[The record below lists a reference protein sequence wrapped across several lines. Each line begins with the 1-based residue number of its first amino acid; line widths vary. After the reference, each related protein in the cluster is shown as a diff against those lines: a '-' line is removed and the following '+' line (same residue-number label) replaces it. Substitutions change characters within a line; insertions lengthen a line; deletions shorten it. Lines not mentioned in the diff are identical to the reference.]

1 MKKLLPSLLLV
12 GVLTSMMQAAT
23 AAVFLNIPG
32 VPGEATDNQHPQW
45 INLIS
50 MQVGV
55 ANKTCNGL
63 TVTKGLDTSS
73 PVLSAAAL
81 TGGIYSSMRIEV
93 TTADESRSVFLIYAM
108 SNVIVTSVNAT
119 TVNATVTET
128 LTLMPATLTITYNPQ
143 GGGGPG
149 GAPISYTL
157 TCKK

>member
-12 GVLTSMMQAAT
+12 GVLTSTMQAAT

-32 VPGEATDNQHPQW
+32 VPGEATEEAHPQW
-45 INLIS
+45 INLFS

-55 ANKTCNGL
+55 ANKACNGV
-63 TVTKGLDTSS
+63 TVLKGIDTSS

-81 TGGIYSSMRIEV
+81 TGGIYSSMRVEV
-93 TTADESRSVFLIYAM
+93 TTADENRSVFLIYAM
-108 SNVIVTSVNAT
+108 TNVIVTSVNAT

-143 GGGGPG
+143 GSGGPG
-149 GAPISYTL
+149 GSPISYTL